1 MLSLFPFFFS
11 SIFVLTLSWY
21 MFVDFNGISDYW
33 SGWLCLLPWY
43 SSYFELY
50 FYLTLYLLSSNDAD
64 FEVSFKSLSFFFLV
78 TLMMLFYL
86 TLLLFFLLFLIWHF
100 FFFLLMMLI
109 LHVILFFLFTHAVN
123 FIWLCSSFFLLCW
136 FCMWHLSFFF
146 PLTILSCWSCW
157 LQTNLISKTFIFFL
171 LMISILVVV
180 FVVVSRIGKIVFSS
194 SAWYLL
200 VTLPF
205 LWTMRSSN
213 NLAFN
218 VVLDMVVVVSVVL
231 IVNKLSFFFSSC
243 CCSCCS
249 CCCNCSSRKCSG
261 SHNCCWGSG
270 SWRDCFFL

>member
-1 MLSLFPFFFS
+1 MLL
-11 SIFVLTLSWY
+11 
-21 MFVDFNGISDYW
+21 ISFD
-33 SGWLCLLPWY
+33 
-43 SSYFELY
+43 
-50 FYLTLYLLSSNDAD
+50 
-64 FEVSFKSLSFFFLV
+64 SF
-78 TLMMLFYL
+78 
-86 TLLLFFLLFLIWHF
+86 
-100 FFFLLMMLI
+100 
-109 LHVILFFLFTHAVN
+109 
-123 FIWLCSSFFLLCW
+123 SSFFLLYW

-146 PLTILSCWSCW
+146 PFTILNWWSCC
-157 LQTNLISKTFIFFL
+157 LQMNLISKTFIFFL

-205 LWTMRSSN
+205 LWTMRSFN
-213 NLAFN
+213 DLALN